1 MVIENNPYEDYFNK
15 DQLNKLAQYINC
27 GVTGD
32 AVAMGLANKFELEA
46 CNEHMLTDIGVV
58 FVGVSR
64 GYTDHH
70 QGQAIHMADSRIH

>member
-1 MVIENNPYEDYFNK
+1 MVIKNNPYKGYFNK

-58 FVGVSR
+58 LMRVSR
-64 GYTDHH
+64 KCIKYK
-70 QGQAIHMADSRIH
+70 M